1 MRSAV
6 NALLLGNCGLPLYV
20 LLIQRADFVFMAR
33 MGRFFGRSLGG
44 KRGVL
49 HKRGLDRLRDRCIGR
64 GKQEI

>member
-1 MRSAV
+1 M
-6 NALLLGNCGLPLYV
+6 

-49 HKRGLDRLRDRCIGR
+49 HKRGLDRLRDRCIGGASR
-64 GKQEI
+64 KSRFTGGADPLDTFVALLA